1 LCTGVRF
8 GTAEDTAAKAN
19 AERISL
25 ADI

>member
-8 GTAEDTAAKAN
+8 GTAEDTAAKVN